1 MGAGPAALSAMLLD
15 HIAIA
20 VPRMAEAPAVLG
32 GVLGGAPTGAGGPS
46 GAYTWAQWGFAGG
59 GRLEILEP
67 LGADGF
73 LHRFLATRGPGI
85 HHVTFKVPDLD
96 AVCARAK
103 AHGLRI
109 VGRDESDP
117 SWAEAFLHPKE
128 ALGIVVQL
136 VESRVPE
143 PPRPPFPAPAGPTD
157 PPAPVAILGLR
168 VSART
173 AERADT
179 LWRAV
184 LAGRRSGATY
194 RWPGSPMR
202 IVVDVDSSA
211 DEGPLAIEY
220 AATRMV
226 DWPGGEPIALGT
238 RFQGA
243 EHE

>member
-1 MGAGPAALSAMLLD
+1 LNAIRLD
-15 HIAIA
+15 HIALAI
-20 VPRMAEAPAVLG
+20 PRMAEAPAVLV

-67 LGADGF
+67 LGEDGF

-96 AVCARAK
+96 AVCTRAE
-103 AHGLRI
+103 AHGFRV

-136 VESRVPE
+136 AESRVPE
-143 PPRPPFPAPAGPTD
+143 PPRPAFPAPPGPAD
-157 PPAPVAILGLR
+157 APAPVTILGLR
-168 VSART
+168 TRAHT
-173 AERADT
+173 LARADM

-184 LAGRRSGATY
+184 LAGRRSGAIY
-194 RWPGSPMR
+194 RWPGSAMR
-202 IVVDVDSSA
+202 VAVGIDAAA

-220 AATRMV
+220 AATRTV
-226 DWPGGEPIALGT
+226 DWPAGAPVALGT
-238 RFQGA
+238 HFQGA
-243 EHE
+243 DHE

>member
-1 MGAGPAALSAMLLD
+1 
-15 HIAIA
+15 
-20 VPRMAEAPAVLG
+20 V
-32 GVLGGAPTGAGGPS
+32 
-46 GAYTWAQWGFAGG
+46 YTWAQWGYAGG

-96 AVCARAK
+96 AVCAGAE
-103 AHGLRI
+103 AHGFRI

-136 VESRVPE
+136 AESRVPE
-143 PPRPPFPAPAGPTD
+143 PPPPPFPAPPGPAD
-157 PPAPVAILGLR
+157 PPAPVTILGLR
-168 VSART
+168 ASART
-173 AERADT
+173 AERADA

-184 LAGRRSGATY
+184 LGGRRSGTTY

-202 IVVDVDSSA
+202 IAVDVDPAA
-211 DEGPLAIEY
+211 DEGALAIEY
-220 AATRMV
+220 AARRPV
-226 DWPGGEPIALGT
+226 RWPGAAPIALGT